1 MAISS
6 TDVLRAFIIQ
16 SGSTNLLNGTLNINY
31 VKFNNQTTDV
41 PVSLIN
47 TATDFHIKAYPSST
61 MFAVYKIGSAE
72 QVTQNNPIVIGP
84 ASSRDAIIRVVT
96 DLNNE
101 PEQTQPQSITFT
113 LSAMVS
119 GSSSSQSSSSSSSS
133 TTSGATAGEGGGGGG
148 GGGDT
153 QPDPTRQT
161 NTGTQL

>member
-6 TDVLRAFIIQ
+6 TDVLRAFTIQ

-47 TATDFHIKAYPSST
+47 TATDFHIKAYPNST
-61 MFAVYKIGSAE
+61 MFAVYKIGNAE

-84 ASSRDAIIRVVT
+84 ASSRDVIIRVVT

-119 GSSSSQSSSSSSSS
+119 GSSSSQSSS
-133 TTSGATAGEGGGGGG
+133 TTSGATAGGGGGGGG
-148 GGGDT
+148 GGGDA